1 MFFKEVSYTQQSCI
15 YLIKNTEKLCW
26 GITVKTHGP
35 GMMNKDQES
44 EMLLI
49 KEKFT
54 EENSLQFHQQKSASA
69 LAMEFVGRSAYM
81 F

>member
-1 MFFKEVSYTQQSCI
+1 MKQFLTFCVNNV
-15 YLIKNTEKLCW
+15 LILIFDYYCW

-44 EMLLI
+44 EMRLI

-54 EENSLQFHQQKSASA
+54 EENSLQFHQQKSAST
-69 LAMEFVGRSAYM
+69 LEMVFVGRSVYM